1 MKEKATQIS
10 SHELKHLE
18 EFIIVPLE
26 TETHAKSITRK
37 LSADLLAV
45 VYENCLNIGT
55 AHRDVMNAE
64 TAKVAE
70 VAPTT
75 ITESKNQVEDS
86 KNTKLLEL
94 ILMN

>member
-1 MKEKATQIS
+1 MTEKATQIS
-10 SHELKHLE
+10 SHELTQVE
-18 EFIIVPLE
+18 EFIIVSQE
-26 TETHAKSITRK
+26 TETHAKSIARK
-37 LSADLLAV
+37 LSADLLAA

-55 AHRDVMNAE
+55 AHGDVMNAE
-64 TAKVAE
+64 TAKVAD